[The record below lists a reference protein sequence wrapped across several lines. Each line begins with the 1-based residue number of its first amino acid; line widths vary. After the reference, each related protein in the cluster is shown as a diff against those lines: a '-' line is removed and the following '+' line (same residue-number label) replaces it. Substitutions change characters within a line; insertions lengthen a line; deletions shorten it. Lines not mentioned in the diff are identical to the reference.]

1 MDDPFDPEDVIGH
14 SSGTGS
20 TVAGLLN
27 SLEPPPE
34 LQHQMEKNRRQFSNQ
49 LIRTSLRRLRRN
61 KLDKHKAK
69 LQIHVRNLDNAPQC
83 SLH

>member
-14 SSGTGS
+14 SSCTGS

-34 LQHQMEKNRRQFSNQ
+34 LTKPMMQ
-49 LIRTSLRRLRRN
+49 L
-61 KLDKHKAK
+61 KDHKIEPLEINTA
-69 LQIHVRNLDNAPQC
+69 Q
-83 SLH
+83 